1 MSTGKKVMRIDEP
14 ISSLKITSSY
24 LDQVFDRRREQ
35 WSLLN
40 QYCACQG
47 KLINC
52 RHMAFVIITVLTQVF
67 WFHSVVWLSHQHV
80 LYRHAS
86 GIGSGVQHWRAL
98 NRGPGCRIRFGC
110 THSPLPPG
118 GVFAVD
124 LCGNLK
130 KKSWLLNVA
139 THLVPLP
146 GRLGSG
152 WEKFLFKKTI
162 QEGSHCIR
170 LCTL

>member
-1 MSTGKKVMRIDEP
+1 
-14 ISSLKITSSY
+14 
-24 LDQVFDRRREQ
+24 
-35 WSLLN
+35 
-40 QYCACQG
+40 
-47 KLINC
+47 
-52 RHMAFVIITVLTQVF
+52 MAFVIITVLTQVF

-139 THLVPLP
+139 THPVPLP

-152 WEKFLFKKTI
+152 WEKFLFRKNYSGRLALY
-162 QEGSHCIR
+162 QA
-170 LCTL
+170 LCTVVEVIVNSYLFFLLWPAALRTLLRNLFTNRLSSVVHLYWKKDFIWK